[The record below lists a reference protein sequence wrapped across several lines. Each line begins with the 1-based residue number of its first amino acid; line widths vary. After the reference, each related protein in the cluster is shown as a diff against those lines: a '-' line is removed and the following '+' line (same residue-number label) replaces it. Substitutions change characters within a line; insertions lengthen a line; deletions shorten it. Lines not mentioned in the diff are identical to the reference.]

1 MSLDPFALFRF
12 QVDFHQVSAA
22 NPEERTLVPVGRG
35 AFAECTGLEATMEP
49 RVVRAGGWN
58 YGAFQRPGP
67 VTFGT
72 VILRRGV
79 TDARDLWTWFAHVN
93 ERGRY
98 AYRLD
103 VTIRVAAPGESAP
116 GEALV
121 VRLLR
126 AVPVKFRCGDLDA
139 RAAQVGVEE
148 LHLAHEALVLA

>member
-1 MSLDPFALFRF
+1 MNPYPFPLFRF
-12 QVDFHQVSAA
+12 QVEFHQVSAA
-22 NPEERTLVPVGRG
+22 SPEARTPVPIGRG

-58 YGAFQRPGP
+58 YGALQRPGP
-67 VTFGT
+67 VSFGT
-72 VILRRGV
+72 VVLKRGV

-103 VTIRVAAPGESAP
+103 VTIRVAGPDEPAP

-121 VRLLR
+121 IRLLR
-126 AVPVKFRCGDLDA
+126 AVPVRFKCGDLNA
-139 RAAQVGVEE
+139 RATEVGVEE
-148 LHLAHEALVLA
+148 LHLAHEALVLE